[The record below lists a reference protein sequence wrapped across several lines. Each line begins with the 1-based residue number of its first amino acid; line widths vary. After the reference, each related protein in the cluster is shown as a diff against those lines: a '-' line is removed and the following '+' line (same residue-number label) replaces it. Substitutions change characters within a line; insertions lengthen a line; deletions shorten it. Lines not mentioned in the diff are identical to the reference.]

1 MKRLLLAILLTAA
14 AARAEDAP
22 SANVHVGFFG
32 LGFLAG
38 HGEPGFQITP
48 VEVEFEKGEW
58 MFGGGG
64 IIGAIFTGPFVGSI
78 AVRADRF
85 LYAGWYA
92 GARAGWLIEEDAESY
107 GGQGAFVGAQAGY
120 LFGRSLTWGRVGI
133 EVQGALPLFKPR
145 ADKAGSVV
153 FPLGGLAVRFL
164 L

>member
-1 MKRLLLAILLTAA
+1 MRRHLVLVLGAILAIAMMAHASAA
-14 AARAEDAP
+14 SSGERKVLDFDTMAP
-22 SANVHVGFFG
+22 V
-32 LGFLAG
+32 
-38 HGEPGFQITP
+38 
-48 VEVEFEKGEW
+48 
-58 MFGGGG
+58 
-64 IIGAIFTGPFVGSI
+64 TGPFVGSI

-120 LFGRSLTWGRVGI
+120 LFGRSLTSGRVGI
-133 EVQGALPLFKPR
+133 EAQGALPLFKPR